1 MVKDL
6 PPAIELVIPML
17 PNMEL
22 AATKTAQ
29 AVGDYLELGEEQTAE
44 VTMALIEACINA
56 FEHGKNKDNNIHIR
70 FILKEDALV
79 IEIRDKGRG
88 FDISKVE
95 MPEIAK
101 KLHSDRKR
109 GWGLQLMKEL
119 MDDVQIESSEEG
131 TVITMIKKR

>member
-6 PPAIELVIPML
+6 PPAIELVIPIL

-29 AVGDYLELGEEQTAE
+29 AVADYLELGEEQTAE
-44 VTMALIEACINA
+44 VSMALIEACINA

-79 IEIRDKGRG
+79 IEIRDRGKG

-101 KLHSDRKR
+101 KLHSERKR
-109 GWGLQLMKEL
+109 GWGLQLMREL

-131 TVITMIKKR
+131 TVITMLKKR

>member
-70 FILKEDALV
+70 FILMEDALV

>member
-1 MVKDL
+1 MGKDL

-29 AVGDYLELGEEQTAE
+29 AVADYLELGEEQTAE

-56 FEHGKNKDNNIHIR
+56 FEHGKNTENNIHIR

-79 IEIRDKGRG
+79 IEIRDKGKG
-88 FDISKVE
+88 FDISQVE

-101 KLHSDRKR
+101 KLHSERKR
-109 GWGLQLMKEL
+109 GWGLQLMREL
-119 MDDVQIESSEEG
+119 MDDVQIESSDEG